1 MAQAL
6 FVTRKD
12 LVKFTSV
19 SGGVD
24 TDKFIQYV
32 KIAQDIHIQNF
43 LGTDLYNKI
52 SADIVA
58 SPSTLTGDYLTL
70 VEDHVKPMLIHWAM
84 VEFLP
89 FSAYTI
95 ANKGV
100 YKNTSENSESVT
112 KEEVDFLIQKERI
125 TAQYYTDRF
134 ISYMSFNASTKFP
147 EYYSNNNDDIYPDKD
162 ANFAGWVL

>member
-24 TDKFIQYV
+24 PDKFIQYI

-58 SPSTLTGDYLTL
+58 DTLTGDYLSL
-70 VEDHVKPMLIHWAM
+70 VTDHVKPMLIHWAM

-100 YKNTSENSESVT
+100 YKNTSENADSVT
-112 KEEVDFLIQKERI
+112 KEEVDFLVEKERK

-134 ISYMSFNASTKFP
+134 INYMSFNASSKFP
-147 EYYSNNNDDIYPDKD
+147 EYYTNNNDDVYPDKD

>member
-24 TDKFIQYV
+24 TDKFIQYI

-58 SPSTLTGDYLTL
+58 DTLTGDYLSL
-70 VEDHVKPMLIHWAM
+70 VTDHVKPMLIHWAM

-100 YKNTSENSESVT
+100 YKNTSENADSVT
-112 KEEVDFLIQKERI
+112 KDEVDFLVEKERK

-134 ISYMSFNASTKFP
+134 INYMSFNASTKFP
-147 EYYSNNNDDIYPDKD
+147 EYYTNNNDDIYPDKD